1 MAICAFGLLLPFR
14 SAAQT
19 SCVSQRDVAKM
30 LAPVKEPSSVSLD
43 VKLRD
48 ELLKL
53 EAKGEDKA
61 KNKAQLCAILGRV
74 GWPNAALVGRDGQ
87 AAAFFLL
94 KNSSSVELQKELLP
108 NCCADGKRRSAAHKN
123 GLLREVTRAK
133 FTDNSSRS
141 SAESFA

>member
-1 MAICAFGLLLPFR
+1 
-14 SAAQT
+14 
-19 SCVSQRDVAKM
+19 M

-61 KNKAQLCAILGRV
+61 KNTTPLCAILGRV
-74 GWPNAALVGRDGQ
+74 GWPSAALGGRDGQ

-108 NCCADGKRRSAAHKN
+108 NCCADGKR
-123 GLLREVTRAK
+123 EVPHTRTGYYAK
-133 FTDNSSRS
+133 
-141 SAESFA
+141 